1 MGILSRIRARMSTLD
16 GYNCLKLNLFRWM
29 WLLKHNWGDSNA
41 YFQKSLLAYLF
52 MEFKPTLSP
61 VVKQWLSAHQYTS
74 PSFLAKGQSGSVW
87 KVEKNGKHFALKVEH
102 EHSTRTRMIEKEAQL
117 LRMANQLNV
126 GPKVADVDIE
136 QGIIVMDF
144 VNGIPLAEWIEKC
157 ESRVQMERGLTRL
170 FSQVRKLDKA
180 GIDHGQLA
188 GKLHNILMGE
198 GDQPTIIDFEKAS
211 YVRGVHNVN
220 TLKDILLGGRTVH
233 AKKILLVWPTAKEE
247 LHF

>member
-1 MGILSRIRARMSTLD
+1 
-16 GYNCLKLNLFRWM
+16 
-29 WLLKHNWGDSNA
+29 
-41 YFQKSLLAYLF
+41 
-52 MEFKPTLSP
+52 MEFNPSLSP
-61 VVKQWLSAHQYTS
+61 EVKQWLSEHEYANT
-74 PSFLAKGQSGSVW
+74 SFLAKGQSGSVW
-87 KVEKNGKHFALKVEH
+87 KVEKNEKVFAVKVEH
-102 EHSTRTRMIEKEAQL
+102 EHSTRTRMIEQEAQL

-136 QGIIVMDF
+136 EGIIVMDF
-144 VNGIPLAEWIEKC
+144 VNGIPLSEWIEKC
-157 ESRVQMERGLTRL
+157 DSRVQMERGLTRL

-220 TLKDILLGGRTVH
+220 TLKDMLLGGRTVH
-233 AKKILLVWPTAKEE
+233 SKKILQVWPPAKEE